1 MRRKIVR
8 NFFVFQIIP
17 SEFVALNCLYQE
29 ENTCHRNSVCQE
41 TAFRFWVSLTETF
54 CRTSAFPVMEKY
66 GKGAVL
72 QI

>member
-1 MRRKIVR
+1 MKQKIARK
-8 NFFVFQIIP
+8 FFVFEIIP

-41 TAFRFWVSLTETF
+41 TVFRFWRSLTETF
-54 CRTSAFPVMEKY
+54 CRTIAFPVIEKY
-66 GKGAVL
+66 DKGAVL